1 MITELGPVEILGAEA
16 IGQPGQRR
24 FRLFALARNISV
36 AMWMEKE
43 QLYNLSLA
51 LDQILARLTEGSIL
65 RIEAQA
71 EPQPTSVGAPAGF
84 PQKPSFEFQVGEL
97 RISYDGRRDLLV
109 LIGVPLEVVIERGQ
123 EPQVILREED
133 TLSFNFTLPQAHEL
147 SRVITVLVSSG
158 RPVCPLCG
166 TPLDGGPH
174 ACIRQNGH
182 REFIQVL
189 EEEEE
194 DTDEDE

>member
-1 MITELGPVEILGAEA
+1 MITELGPVEILGTEA

-24 FRLFALARNISV
+24 FRLFALVRDISV

-43 QLYNLSLA
+43 QLSNLSLA
-51 LDQILARLTEGSIL
+51 LDRILAQLTEGGML

-71 EPQPTSVGAPAGF
+71 EPQPTLVGAPASF
-84 PQKPSFEFQVGEL
+84 PQKPSFEFQVGQL
-97 RISYDGRRDLLV
+97 RISYDERSNLLV

-133 TLSFNFTLPQAHEL
+133 TLSFNFTLLQAQEL
-147 SRVITVLVSSG
+147 SRAITVLVTSG

-189 EEEEE
+189 EEE

>member
-1 MITELGPVEILGAEA
+1 MVPRRTEA

-24 FRLFALARNISV
+24 FRLFALVRDISV

-43 QLYNLSLA
+43 QLSNLSLA
-51 LDQILARLTEGSIL
+51 LDRILAQLTEGGML

-71 EPQPTSVGAPAGF
+71 EPQPTLVGAPASF
-84 PQKPSFEFQVGEL
+84 PQKPSFEFQVGQL
-97 RISYDGRRDLLV
+97 RISYDERSNLLV

-133 TLSFNFTLPQAHEL
+133 TLSFNFTLLQAQEL
-147 SRVITVLVSSG
+147 SRAITVLVTSG

-189 EEEEE
+189 EEE

>member
-1 MITELGPVEILGAEA
+1 MITELGPVEILGTEA

-24 FRLFALARNISV
+24 FRLFALVRDISV

-43 QLYNLSLA
+43 QLSNLSLA
-51 LDQILARLTEGSIL
+51 LDRILAQLTEGGML

-71 EPQPTSVGAPAGF
+71 EPQPTLIGAPASF
-84 PQKPSFEFQVGEL
+84 PQKPSFEFQVGQL
-97 RISYDGRRDLLV
+97 RISYDERRNLLV

-133 TLSFNFTLPQAHEL
+133 TLSFNFTLLQAQEL
-147 SRVITVLVSSG
+147 SRAITVLVTSG

-189 EEEEE
+189 EEE